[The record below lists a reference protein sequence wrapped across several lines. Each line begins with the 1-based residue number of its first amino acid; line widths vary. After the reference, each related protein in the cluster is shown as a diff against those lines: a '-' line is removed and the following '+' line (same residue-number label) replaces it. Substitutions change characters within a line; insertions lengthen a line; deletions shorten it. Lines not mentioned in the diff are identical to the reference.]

1 MAEIGTAGTD
11 PYTNE
16 IQHPQDAITILCQ
29 LQSEVQQ
36 NVLEYKHAGDC
47 FCGNRDK
54 WVEEGK
60 WLNEGIAIQ
69 FIIDATRAAMEAS
82 IYGREFLM
90 IIPKPVVEPLGVSVN
105 RDALKMVWD
114 SYVQPTQDE
123 RLPPSTELRIL
134 MAVLR
139 AVYEGLDE

>member
-1 MAEIGTAGTD
+1 MADIGLAGTD
-11 PYTNE
+11 PYTYDIE
-16 IQHPQDAITILCQ
+16 TPQDAITILCQ

-69 FIIDATRAAMEAS
+69 FIIDATRAAMEAA
-82 IYGREFLM
+82 IYGSEFL
-90 IIPKPVVEPLGVSVN
+90 IIPMPKVLPLGVPAN
-105 RDALKMVWD
+105 RDALQMVWD

-123 RLPPSTELRIL
+123 ELPPSTELRIL